1 MNSVETQKGN
11 SEASLTKRLPETE
24 ERILGI
30 KDNIEEINTIVKVN
44 VKYK

>member
-1 MNSVETQKGN
+1 MNSVEAQGGN
-11 SEASLTKRLPETE
+11 SEASLTKRLPEME
-24 ERILGI
+24 ERFLGS